1 MRFYTIQLPRFI
13 SKFILFIMGLFNKK
27 KKGV

>member
-27 KKGV
+27 KKGY